1 MLVVFARTLILYGLV
16 VLVMRLMGKQ
26 QVGQL
31 QPFELVIA
39 IMLSELAAI
48 PMQDTTIPLLHGIIP
63 IFTLLIIQIAISY
76 ISLKSLRLRKFF
88 NGTPSILIAQGK
100 IMEEELR
107 RIRYS
112 LTDLLEVLRTKN
124 FPNIADVEYA
134 ILETNGDLSVIPK
147 AKKRAVTLEDL
158 NLPTNSQILPLAL
171 ILDGKVI
178 QSNLARA
185 NLNTQWLQE
194 ELKKH
199 GVDNVHDVLIATLDS
214 SGNLYF
220 QLKDKAVRRQK
231 NWI

>member
-1 MLVVFARTLILYGLV
+1 MLVVLARTLILYGLV

-48 PMQDTTIPLLHGIIP
+48 PMQDTTIPLLYGIIP
-63 IFTLLIIQIAISY
+63 IFTLLLVQIAISY

-88 NGTPSILIAQGK
+88 HGTPSILIAQGK
-100 IMEEELR
+100 IREDELR

-124 FPNIADVEYA
+124 YPNIADVEYA

-147 AKKRAVTLEDL
+147 AQKRTVTLEDL
-158 NLPTNSQILPLAL
+158 NLTTNAEIMPLAL
-171 ILDGKVI
+171 ILDGEVN
-178 QSNLARA
+178 QGNLARA
-185 NLNTQWLQE
+185 NLDLQWLHE

-199 GVDNVHDVLIATLDS
+199 GVENIKDVLLASLDS
-214 SGNLYF
+214 TGQLYF
-220 QLKDKAVRRQK
+220 QLKDKARK
-231 NWI
+231 G